1 MHDRSISNFPS
12 CWIQWTALWSAGA
25 FKCNNLA
32 VNFQKTSVN
41 ETSLNPARNRSRQ
54 EPVLES
60 AENDD
65 WSTLFILVHIF
76 FQVYFGTDMKWIRC
90 SFAYIMGEAVDIN
103 TVISCILMSWWCSQQ
118 QRVVCGLLPDS
129 VYCKWESAAECCDGG
144 PYMMI
149 VLPHY
154 KMYLLCSGV
163 WTFEVG
169 VKSKLTPFTFI
180 MHILYA
186 FPFPLTLLRLCGY
199 LDNVKW

>member
-60 AENDD
+60 AENDE
-65 WSTLFILVHIF
+65 WSTLFILVQIF
-76 FQVYFGTDMKWIRC
+76 LRVYFGTDMKWIRC

-103 TVISCILMSWWCSQQ
+103 TVISCILMSWWCSELSAGYCLTAFTVSGS
-118 QRVVCGLLPDS
+118 QRQSAVTGDPIWWLFCHITKCTYCVPVCEHLKSAWNQNWPHLLS
-129 VYCKWESAAECCDGG
+129 
-144 PYMMI
+144 
-149 VLPHY
+149 
-154 KMYLLCSGV
+154 
-163 WTFEVG
+163 
-169 VKSKLTPFTFI
+169 
-180 MHILYA
+180 
-186 FPFPLTLLRLCGY
+186 
-199 LDNVKW
+199 